1 VKLIAEISG
10 ATSITLDDVYA
21 TLVSEDM
28 ITSHDSP
35 PRIRAAHTPIQRRRS
50 RGRSRLS
57 APRRSQAVVA
67 IEEPHDPHEIPN
79 KPQLPK
85 RYTIRFDRA
94 YIEAVL
100 NSYESKGH
108 LTLKFDRLKYHPFLV
123 SREIK
128 PPTSIAIIKHVD
140 SKSVDSI
147 PEPEVET
154 PDADADPEVI
164 NHGQDKATLDL
175 VARLAEEGEGVRS
188 LRKRSSTSRAPD
200 SGGKRLRTRSANT
213 VVVESPRRSLR
224 ATAPVVETPTAD
236 LDLDGEWEVDDFLD
250 GDGEEDAEG
259 EEYEE

>member
-1 VKLIAEISG
+1 
-10 ATSITLDDVYA
+10 
-21 TLVSEDM
+21 M

-35 PRIRAAHTPIQRRRS
+35 PRIRQAHTPIQRRRS

-57 APRRSQAVVA
+57 APRRSHAV
-67 IEEPHDPHEIPN
+67 IEEVQDPHEIPD
-79 KPQLPK
+79 KPPLPK

-94 YIEAVL
+94 YVEAVL
-100 NSYESKGH
+100 HGYESKGH

-128 PPTSIAIIKHVD
+128 PLPTINAIMSNSHNP

-154 PDADADPEVI
+154 PDADPEVI

-175 VARLAEEGEGVRS
+175 VARLTEEGEGVRS
-188 LRKRSSTSRAPD
+188 LRKRPASASAPN
-200 SGGKRLRTRSANT
+200 SAEGKRSRTRSGGGPGAGAKA
-213 VVVESPRRSLR
+213 VVESPRRSMR
-224 ATAPVVETPTAD
+224 ATAATGVNMSDVVD
-236 LDLDGEWEVDDFLD
+236 LDMDLDGDLDGEWEVDDTPV
-250 GDGEEDAEG
+250 GEEEDAEG

>member
-1 VKLIAEISG
+1 
-10 ATSITLDDVYA
+10 
-21 TLVSEDM
+21 M
-28 ITSHDSP
+28 ITSHDPP
-35 PRIRAAHTPIQRRRS
+35 PRVRAAHTPIQRRRS

-57 APRRSQAVVA
+57 APRRQQQAV
-67 IEEPHDPHEIPN
+67 IEEIQDPYEIPD
-79 KPQLPK
+79 KPPLPK
-85 RYTIRFDRA
+85 LYTIRFDRA

-128 PPTSIAIIKHVD
+128 PIPTLKSILANNNNNHE

-154 PDADADPEVI
+154 PDADPEVI
-164 NHGQDKATLDL
+164 NHGQDKATLEL

-188 LRKRSSTSRAPD
+188 LRKRTSTAPD
-200 SGGKRLRTRSANT
+200 SEGKRLRTRSANT
-213 VVVESPRRSLR
+213 VMVESPRRSLR
-224 ATAPVVETPTAD
+224 ATAPATAPVEEVD
-236 LDLDGEWEVDDFLD
+236 LDLDGDWEVDPIDEDLD
-250 GDGEEDAEG
+250 EDAEG